1 VHITKVS
8 DLRSKEKKTI
18 EIVVFLH
25 VSLNKYG
32 LLGKNL
38 AHSFSKDFFTQLF
51 EEKNLSAEYDLIEL
65 DSSKNLT
72 AFLKEKI
79 TVYRGLNVTVP
90 YKEQVMPLLDDID
103 DEALMIG
110 AVNTI
115 KVNESGRTVGY
126 NTDAFG
132 FHQSIKPFLTSHHH
146 RALILGTGGAAKAVA
161 YILEKIGLEVFYI
174 SRNPGGTKTFGY
186 GEINKNMIDSC
197 KLIVNCTP
205 VGMYP
210 HVNKT
215 ITFPHHYLTNHHL
228 VIDLIYNP
236 EETLFLQKSAE
247 QGSVVLNGK
256 SMLHQQ
262 ALKSWKLWSM

>member
-1 VHITKVS
+1 MTKVS

>member
-1 VHITKVS
+1 MTKVS

-247 QGSVVLNGK
+247 QGSIVLNGK

>member
-1 VHITKVS
+1 M
-8 DLRSKEKKTI
+8 RSKEKKTI

-215 ITFPHHYLTNHHL
+215 ITFPHQYLTNHHL

-236 EETLFLQKSAE
+236 EAVSYTHLRAHET
-247 QGSVVLNGK
+247 
-256 SMLHQQ
+256 
-262 ALKSWKLWSM
+262 

>member
-1 VHITKVS
+1 M
-8 DLRSKEKKTI
+8 RSKEKKTI